1 MSITK
6 TTLITHIFN
15 EEYLLPFWLHNH
27 KDMFDELVVIDYNS
41 TDKSVEICKSIC
53 PGCKIITTRNEK
65 FGAYEID
72 AEVMDIENGI
82 EGIKMVLNTTE
93 FLFCEIP
100 IKYIFNGDTTPKS
113 YAVRT
118 ISPYSMT
125 NYNVN
130 NNNELFSNLLND
142 DVVYHYDR
150 SVRYLHNFPNGNYGV
165 GRHATYNISILT
177 NKAHIVWFGFYPMN
191 DNLLKRKLQI
201 QQNIPQRDKELG
213 MGFQH
218 LFDKTKILSINQE
231 KAISGSS
238 LKRVNVSLYNLIS
251 KQMLSINQEKAISG
265 PSLEVINATVYYP
278 ELLNN
283 NWGANYIMLDND
295 INLLKNDDGY
305 MIIDI
310 ENYNDL
316 LQRFMQNEITFITG
330 KYINLQNYHEEITS
344 EEHSKILNSMPYK
357 KNMYPDISEFSVY
370 LETYISS
377 ILNEPVKIFNDDIWV
392 RICRPNS
399 ISQND
404 FNPCHKDVYLDFY
417 RNTVNIYLP
426 IIGSNENSA
435 LKIQPGSHKWSES
448 ETIVT
453 RGGANINGKQY
464 SVDAIV
470 ASKTPLNMIRPNP
483 SQSQLMLFSP
493 YLIHGCS
500 DNDNENMTRMSL
512 EIRFIRND
520 VNRVIEQEFKYKDFV
535 KNRNWR

>member
-1 MSITK
+1 MSINK

-15 EEYLLPFWLHNH
+15 EEYLLPFWLHHH

-41 TDKSVEICKSIC
+41 TDKSIEICKSIC
-53 PGCKIITTRNEK
+53 PECKIITTRNK
-65 FGAYEID
+65 YFGADEID
-72 AEVMDIENGI
+72 AEVMDIEKGI
-82 EGIKMVLNTTE
+82 EGIKMVLNITE
-93 FLFCEIP
+93 FLICEIP
-100 IKYIFNGDTTPKS
+100 IKDIFKDDANPKS
-113 YAVRT
+113 YEVNSV
-118 ISPYSMT
+118 SPYSIT

-130 NNNELFSNLLND
+130 NNSELFSNLLND
-142 DVVYHYDR
+142 DVVYHIDR
-150 SVRYLHNFPNGNYGV
+150 SVRQLHNFPNGNYGL
-165 GRHATYNISILT
+165 GRHFTYNVSIPT
-177 NKAHIVWFGFYPMN
+177 NKAHIVWFGYYPMN

-201 QQNIPQRDKELG
+201 QQNIPQCDIDRG
-213 MGFQH
+213 YGYQH
-218 LFDKTKILSINQE
+218 LYHKDTILAINNAKCQ
-231 KAISGSS
+231 SGSS
-238 LKRVNVSLYNLIS
+238 LKNINLSLYNLIS
-251 KQMLSINQEKAISG
+251 N
-265 PSLEVINATVYYP
+265 INANVYYP
-278 ELLNN
+278 ELLLNN

-295 INLLKNDDGY
+295 INLLKNNDGY

-310 ENYNDL
+310 DNYNDL
-316 LQRFMQNEITFITG
+316 LQRFIQNEIKFITG
-330 KYINLQNYHEEITS
+330 KYINLQNYHEEITR

-399 ISQND
+399 ISNND

-426 IIGSNENSA
+426 IIGSNEKSA

-448 ETIVT
+448 ETVVT
-453 RGGANINGKQY
+453 RGGANIKGKQY

-520 VNRVIEQEFKYKDFV
+520 VNRVIEQEYKYKEFV
-535 KNRNWR
+535 KNRIWR